1 VTLGEAVADELMMQ
15 ARDHA
20 LPMFRVMAEEYQ
32 LRMPEGYPV
41 VIDEPDR
48 SGIGFELDPNYSLY
62 ILSDGEQLYA
72 DLYYREP
79 RNDALSSA
87 SREKFSGQPFH
98 DRRPLGTSVTDQEIR
113 NLIAELV
120 SRWNF
125 QPMLL
130 YITDTD

>member
-1 VTLGEAVADELMMQ
+1 LGEEVADDLIMQ
-15 ARDHA
+15 ARAHA
-20 LPMFRVMAEEYQ
+20 LPMFQVMAEEYRV
-32 LRMPEGYPV
+32 RMPEGYPV

-62 ILSDGEQLYA
+62 IVSDGEQLYA
-72 DLYYREP
+72 DFYYREP

-87 SREKFSGQPFH
+87 SREKFAGEPFY
-98 DRRPLGTSVTDQEIR
+98 DRRPLGRSVTDQEIR